1 MSKDNKDM
9 KQEIAFVE
17 QQVLTIRHWPDP
29 ILQEKTQA
37 VTVFDDTLRR
47 TVQDMWATLAHMQ
60 AVGLAANQV
69 GIPFQIFVMDCR
81 ARQAS
86 ALPRVL
92 INPQWLGKNGAVVWK
107 EGCLSFPEL
116 SLEIDRFA
124 DVKMSAQDEFGE
136 EKIYHFQGLEA
147 VCAQHE
153 WDHLQGISFTDHL
166 GMIER
171 DIALEE
177 YFSKIDQA
185 KKNQ

>member
-1 MSKDNKDM
+1 M
-9 KQEIAFVE
+9 KIEIQPLE
-17 QQVLTIRHWPDP
+17 IRHWPDP
-29 ILQEKTQA
+29 ILQEKTQK
-37 VTVFDDTLRR
+37 VEVFDEKIQQI
-47 TVQDMWATLAHMQ
+47 VQQMWATLEEMK

-81 ARQAS
+81 ARQEE

-92 INPQWLGKNGAVVWK
+92 INPEWVDKNGEVIWK

-124 DVKMSAQDEFGE
+124 EVKMRAQDEFGNMQN
-136 EKIYHFQGLEA
+136 YHFQDLEA

-171 DIALEE
+171 EIALEN
-177 YFSKIDQA
+177 YFA
-185 KKNQ
+185 KKQSLSSTHQLGLKNQK